1 MLETDLKGLWTSLK
15 NNQMVHLFILL
26 GICMFL
32 YMMLSNYMKSKNNF
46 NDISNANQIN
56 YLNYLYGVNGTD
68 SLNIKNEYC
77 KGDIPKIDEA
87 IIRNAI
93 EFKNR
98 NPAMLTS
105 SMVVPEPSKP
115 NDEVKRKTKMD
126 ILNMFYSSFDDDL
139 TTIKARPQNLYI
151 IP

>member
-1 MLETDLKGLWTSLK
+1 MLQTDLNGLWVSLK
-15 NNQMVHLFILL
+15 NNQIFHLIILL
-26 GICMFL
+26 GICMVL
-32 YMMLSNYMKSKNNF
+32 YMMLSKYIKNTSKYNNF
-46 NDISNANQIN
+46 SNTYSLYDTNGINDVKCNR
-56 YLNYLYGVNGTD
+56 G
-68 SLNIKNEYC
+68 
-77 KGDIPKIDEA
+77 IPKIDEA

-98 NPAMLTS
+98 DPAMLTT

-115 NDEVKRKTKMD
+115 SDETRRKTKMD